1 MRELSVIGKFV
12 DAKINRLVVG
22 LISEAFRN
30 ECADH
35 RDHLVD
41 VALVGRAR
49 KFVGMFDPQ
58 GFGVFEERLFEL
70 LGEFY
75 ERTASLARAA
85 NRLVIHIGDVHHPKH
100 LVTAKLK
107 MQLKQ
112 IFKDIGA
119 KISNVRPAVN
129 SRATSVDLDGA
140 RSRIEWLEFFEFTR
154 VGIEK
159 THLSCRAKARCLSI
173 NTKRFLDSAE
183 FTLSERSV
191 SNGLRSE

>member
-41 VALVGRAR
+41 VALVGRTR
-49 KFVGMFDPQ
+49 KFVGTFDPQ

-75 ERTASLARAA
+75 ERNASLARAA
-85 NRLVIHIGDVHHPKH
+85 NRLVIHIGDVHHPMY
-100 LVTAKLK
+100 LVTA
-107 MQLKQ
+107 QLQ
-112 IFKDIGA
+112 MALEQVFKDIGA
-119 KISNVRPAVN
+119 EVSDVRAAVNGRPA
-129 SRATSVDLDGA
+129 SVDTDGA
-140 RSRIEWLEFFEFTR
+140 FGRIARFELFDLTR
-154 VGIEK
+154 VRVK
-159 THLSCRAKARCLSI
+159 KAHCHV
-173 NTKRFLDSAE
+173 
-183 FTLSERSV
+183 ERRRDAS
-191 SNGLRSE
+191 

>member
-41 VALVGRAR
+41 VALVGRTR
-49 KFVGMFDPQ
+49 KFVGTFDPQ
-58 GFGVFEERLFEL
+58 GFGVLLERLFEL

-75 ERTASLARAA
+75 ERNASLARAA
-85 NRLVIHIGDVHHPKH
+85 NRLVIHIGDVHHPMH
-100 LVTAKLK
+100 LVTAQLK
-107 MQLKQ
+107 MPLKQ

-129 SRATSVDLDGA
+129 SRPTSVDLNGT
-140 RSRIEWLEFFEFTR
+140 RSRIERLEFFEFAR
-154 VGIEK
+154 VSVK
-159 THLSCRAKARCLSI
+159 KPHLSCRAKSRHPSI
-173 NTKRFLDSAE
+173 NGKRFLDSAE
-183 FTLSERSV
+183 
-191 SNGLRSE
+191 LRSE